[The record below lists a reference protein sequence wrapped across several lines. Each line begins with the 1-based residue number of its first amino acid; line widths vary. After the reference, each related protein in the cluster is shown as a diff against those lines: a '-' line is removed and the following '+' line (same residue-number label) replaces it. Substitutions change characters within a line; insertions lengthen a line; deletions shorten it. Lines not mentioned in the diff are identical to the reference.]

1 MVFQIAPEE
10 RHVNRKIQI
19 AIMNPR
25 GVTCFNVRIDWLA
38 KCENEFGIIVENQV
52 GQRLMKNK
60 ISD

>member
-1 MVFQIAPEE
+1 M
-10 RHVNRKIQI
+10 
-19 AIMNPR
+19 
-25 GVTCFNVRIDWLA
+25 FNVIIDWLA